1 MSKSGFT
8 MNEIYL
14 LGILSLDSQ
23 RGEEVKKQNL
33 LLPTLMSSSMINE
46 VA

>member
-1 MSKSGFT
+1 

-14 LGILSLDSQ
+14 LRILSLDSQ
-23 RGEEVKKQNL
+23 RGEDVKKQNL
-33 LLPTLMSSSMINE
+33 LLPTLMRSSMIND